1 LTDGDLGF
9 NRAGDALSRHFG
21 DLAPAVARALEDFV
35 ATDERAEDPH
45 FRIDPEKVVLDVR
58 PGVTPGGKPPVR
70 IFLGTEDAQYRAERI
85 FFYSI
90 EKHRDPARVYEVHRM
105 KDLAGFRRKGWRTG
119 FTNYRFG
126 IPDFAGRRGTA
137 IYNDVDQIYLT
148 DPAEL
153 FDLELEGHGYL
164 AISPKDTSVM
174 LIDCARMAELWN
186 RETATGARKARLTNL
201 PAATPGLWGP
211 LDPGWNARD
220 VEYVEGESKVLHYTA
235 LHQQPWQPFPKEYS
249 YHQNPLAYL
258 WHDLEREADAR
269 RYQVFTRS
277 APSAGFAE
285 ASRAA
290 ARVNR
295 EQGPPGRL
303 SCRAV
308 EMIAAGRAD
317 RVLEVGLGKPATP
330 VELRR
335 LLKNASFERLDLAD
349 PAHRWPDQAAGA
361 VLAANLLD
369 DVPGEDLPWLLDEL
383 FSRARSWVYLAVTAE
398 RASFGAEQG
407 GDAHCGRRTAD
418 WWRTRIAEAAN
429 RWPRV
434 SWHLDV
440 GAAPAL
446 EPVAWFQTRRIRHRT
461 TPRVWALTDPR
472 PEASAPVLRLAE
484 ALGWPF
490 EVKQLAFNALFACPN
505 VLLGGSLASL
515 DRRASCPLDPPW
527 PDLVIGWGR
536 RSVPVARWI
545 REQSGGWTR
554 LVQLG
559 RPRAP
564 FDAFDLI
571 VTSPQYRLPIRP
583 NVQHNAAPLA
593 AIDPPALAR
602 ARGEWQERLSNL
614 PRPFIAL
621 LVPAGHGAH
630 ALDRTTAARLGR
642 EARAMA
648 AKQRGSLLVAVEP
661 EVSREVA
668 EALQTV
674 LDGPYHPCA
683 TEQAVAPQGRA
694 AALALA
700 DSVIVAGDDPQAL
713 ALACQ
718 TGKPVLIYRLPG
730 RWERIPALGRL
741 QALVPKPLRMTYRG
755 TPFQQTAAGRMAD
768 RLVESGLAAGG
779 RDVNGVARALEAR
792 GLARDFAVE
801 RRPISS
807 PRPLEDLEVTAARV
821 RRLMSELSY
830 AA

>member
-1 LTDGDLGF
+1 M
-9 NRAGDALSRHFG
+9 AA
-21 DLAPAVARALEDFV
+21 
-35 ATDERAEDPH
+35 DERADPR
-45 FRIDPEKVVLDVR
+45 FRIDPEKVVLEVR
-58 PGVTPGGKPPVR
+58 PGVTPNGKPPVR
-70 IFLGTEDAQYRAERI
+70 IFLGTEDAQHRAERV

-105 KDLAGFRRKGWRTG
+105 KNLAGFKRKGWRTG

-126 IPDFAGRRGTA
+126 IPDFAGRRGKA

-153 FDLELEGHGYL
+153 FDLGLEGHGYL

-186 RETATGARKARLTNL
+186 RETATSAGKARLTNQ

-249 YHQNPLAYL
+249 YHPNPLAYL

-269 RYQVFTRS
+269 RYQVFNRS

-285 ASRAA
+285 AIGAG
-290 ARVNR
+290 ARINR

-303 SCRAV
+303 SSRAV
-308 EMIAAGRAD
+308 EMIAGSRAD
-317 RVLEVGLGKPATP
+317 RVLEVGLGKLATP
-330 VELRR
+330 VEVGQ
-335 LLKNASFERLDLAD
+335 LLEKASFQRLDLAD
-349 PAHRWPDQAAGA
+349 PAHRWPDQPAGA
-361 VLAANLLD
+361 VLATNLLD
-369 DVPGEDLPWLLDEL
+369 HVPGEDLPWLLDEL
-383 FSRARSWVYLAVTAE
+383 FSRARSWIYLAVAAE
-398 RASFGAEQG
+398 PPTLNAEQG

-440 GAAPAL
+440 GEAPAL
-446 EPVAWFQTRRIRHRT
+446 EPVASFQTRRIRHRK

-472 PEASAPVLRLAE
+472 PAASAPVLRLAE

-515 DRRASCPLDPPW
+515 DRRASSPLDPPW
-527 PDLVIGWGR
+527 PDLAIGWGR

-545 REQSGGWTR
+545 REQSGGRTR

-630 ALDRTTAARLGR
+630 ALDPSSAARLGR
-642 EARAMA
+642 ESGAMA

-661 EVSREVA
+661 DVPREVA
-668 EALQTV
+668 DALQAA
-674 LDGPYHPCA
+674 LDCPQDDFGM
-683 TEQAVAPQGRA
+683 EQPVAPQGRA

-700 DSVIVAGDDPQAL
+700 DAVIVAGDDPQAL
-713 ALACQ
+713 AVACQ
-718 TGKPVLIYRLPG
+718 TGKQVLVYRLPG
-730 RWERIPALGRL
+730 WRERIPALDRL
-741 QALVPKPLRMTYRG
+741 QGLLPKPLRMTYRG

-768 RLVESGLAAGG
+768 RLVESGLVAGG
-779 RDVNGVARALEAR
+779 RNPSGVARALEAR
-792 GLARDFAVE
+792 GLARDFAAK
-801 RRPISS
+801 RAISS
-807 PRPLEDLEVTAARV
+807 
-821 RRLMSELSY
+821 
-830 AA
+830 